1 MSEISLRDTF
11 AAIKTLANLPGVPMG
26 TKLGINDLITDAE
39 PTITHLSMKES
50 ITFQA
55 PFQPTTGMRLPNTP
69 YVITAPLTKTLLS
82 TLFHC
87 EKEIWPPPNRRVR
100 PAVAKFVMLAGLN
113 EEQAR
118 AMLRHV
124 RKEVEAIMH
133 RINNPHIIEGYDSGE
148 IVGPDGKP
156 LGGFLIYEDMDCDLL
171 SLAAMIGYKFPLR
184 LGRRFAWQACDGC
197 AYAHDPNVNLIHRDI
212 KPANILIAFGAGKRE
227 GDANVGD
234 VAGSHAGGGTVENAH
249 CKVADFG
256 AVKMT
261 DADMLDAMATQHAI
275 PGTLGYMPPE
285 QIHGEFS
292 TAGDVYSL
300 GATLYHAFSGKMP
313 FDTPAGSPTTRELFH
328 LLQKGEMP
336 QPLKSR
342 PEAAY
347 LPKDFIAIID
357 EAMMLKNPKD
367 RQTMRECGHRFEDL
381 VLPRDPEAAFMNTLL
396 FHDSNILAGA
406 DDLNSNP
413 EM

>member
-1 MSEISLRDTF
+1 MSEISLKDTF
-11 AAIKTLANLPGVPMG
+11 VAIKTLANLPNVPVG
-26 TKLGINDLITDAE
+26 TRLGINDLIADAE
-39 PTITHLSMKES
+39 PTIAHLSTKES
-50 ITFQA
+50 IAFQA
-55 PFQPTTGMRLPNTP
+55 PFQPVTGMRLPNTP

-87 EKEIWPPPNRRVR
+87 EKEIWPAPKRRMR

-148 IVGPDGKP
+148 IVGADGKP
-156 LGGFLIYEDMDCDLL
+156 LGGFLIYEDMDCDFLH
-171 SLAAMIGYKFPLR
+171 LASMLGYRFPLR
-184 LGRRFAWQACDGC
+184 LARRLAWQACDGC
-197 AYAHDPNVNLIHRDI
+197 AYAHDPNVRLIHRDI

-227 GDANVGD
+227 GDANTGD
-234 VAGSHAGGGTVENAH
+234 VAGSHAGGGTIENAH

-261 DADMLDAMATQHAI
+261 DTDMLDAMATQHTI

-285 QIHGEFS
+285 QMHGEFS

-300 GATLYHAFSGKMP
+300 GATLYHVLSGKMP
-313 FDTPAGSPTTRELFH
+313 FDTPAGSPTTRQLFS

-342 PEAAY
+342 PEAEY
-347 LPKDFIAIID
+347 LPLEFINIID

-367 RQTMRECGHRFEDL
+367 RQTMRECAHRLEDL
-381 VLPRDPEAAFMNTLL
+381 ILPRDPEAALMQTIL
-396 FHDSNILAGA
+396 FHDSNMPVGA
-406 DDLNSNP
+406 DSLDSKS
-413 EM
+413 EI